1 MASVRGSRGK
11 KAPVLDEK
19 VAMLDAYELF
29 KTTDCT
35 AEEAVANTPGCV
47 YQADS
52 LVRKL
57 RRENQAAAAGGE
69 QGRGDLSEP
78 STSNVGAKRQ
88 AGAPSN
94 SIANKAQKRGQ
105 LQDHYEK
112 ENQPHPGSGVP
123 LKAYRLNHS
132 QRGAQLLQQ
141 ATTRQKKQ
149 TSRRQ
154 AAERYVPVLRRLVFS
169 IPWPEPSGSKPDLKT
184 LLTWARKSFPW
195 CTGSAVSNLNK
206 ESLLGEWRVAFT
218 KSEVRDALEGLV
230 AAADAAAATAADTAP
245 AGLDEEEELATGE
258 RSSDGEAEDA
268 DDEAEEAVAGGPAA
282 CRCSG
287 PRGCSSS
294 RRRRSRGSGCSPPA
308 GETVQPAGA
317 AHLYGN

>member
-1 MASVRGSRGK
+1 M
-11 KAPVLDEK
+11 LDEK

-69 QGRGDLSEP
+69 QGRGDLSAP

-88 AGAPSN
+88 ASAPSS
-94 SIANKAQKRGQ
+94 SIATKAQKRAQ
-105 LQDHYEK
+105 LQDQYEK
-112 ENQPHPGSGVP
+112 ENQPHPGSDVP

-132 QRGAQLLQQ
+132 QRGAQLRQQ
-141 ATTRQKKQ
+141 ATRSQKKQ
-149 TSRRQ
+149 ASRRQ

-218 KSEVRDALEGLV
+218 KSEVRYAL
-230 AAADAAAATAADTAP
+230 
-245 AGLDEEEELATGE
+245 
-258 RSSDGEAEDA
+258 
-268 DDEAEEAVAGGPAA
+268 
-282 CRCSG
+282 
-287 PRGCSSS
+287 
-294 RRRRSRGSGCSPPA
+294 
-308 GETVQPAGA
+308 
-317 AHLYGN
+317 

>member
-1 MASVRGSRGK
+1 
-11 KAPVLDEK
+11 
-19 VAMLDAYELF
+19 
-29 KTTDCT
+29 
-35 AEEAVANTPGCV
+35 
-47 YQADS
+47 
-52 LVRKL
+52 
-57 RRENQAAAAGGE
+57 
-69 QGRGDLSEP
+69 
-78 STSNVGAKRQ
+78 
-88 AGAPSN
+88 
-94 SIANKAQKRGQ
+94 
-105 LQDHYEK
+105 
-112 ENQPHPGSGVP
+112 
-123 LKAYRLNHS
+123 
-132 QRGAQLLQQ
+132 
-141 ATTRQKKQ
+141 
-149 TSRRQ
+149 
-154 AAERYVPVLRRLVFS
+154 
-169 IPWPEPSGSKPDLKT
+169 
-184 LLTWARKSFPW
+184 
-195 CTGSAVSNLNK
+195 
-206 ESLLGEWRVAFT
+206 VAFT